1 MRRVAPFLVLLG
13 CGPVFVANHPPS
25 RDALLASATL
35 VIVGVIEE
43 QKLESWPFFRA
54 DVPNNENSDFW
65 RVLRR
70 RVRVETV
77 LRGAVKLGPIDVYE
91 VYWTGGTTGDW
102 NATQDGERA
111 VFPLRMEKG
120 FYRVAGDWDRSIFP
134 VSSGPHSR
142 LPLDDSRPLWERIAL
157 MNWWFEGK
165 NAKLPFPDFGRND
178 PGGALSLWRT
188 MKLRRGLLR
197 HPSAGIRVSA
207 CRELLSMGGWGQDE
221 YWEQLSDEEQ
231 ANLRAGRYA
240 CCTAL
245 EIAKWRQQNQDRGA
259 AWFWK
264 RYSDREARRLH
275 TTMNNSRLRRE
286 FCRLYELEYPGDQDT
301 GCPAD
306 RPLPATIVTETGDVP
321 LVGSWP
327 P

>member
-1 MRRVAPFLVLLG
+1 MRRVAPLLVLLG

-35 VIVGVIEE
+35 VIVGVGVIEE

-54 DVPNNENSDFW
+54 QVPDDTNSDFW

-77 LRGAVKLGPIDVYE
+77 LRGSVKLGPIDVYE
-91 VYWTGGTTGDW
+91 VYWVGGTTGDW
-102 NATQDGERA
+102 KATQDGERA
-111 VFPLRMEKG
+111 MFPLRMEKG
-120 FYRVAGDWDRSIFP
+120 FYRVAGDWNRSIFP

-157 MNWWFEGK
+157 MNLWFDGK
-165 NAKLPFPDFGRND
+165 NAKLRSPDFARND

-188 MKLRRGLLR
+188 MKLLRGLLR
-197 HPSAGIRVSA
+197 HPRSGIRVAA

-221 YWEQLSDEEQ
+221 CWEQLSDEEQ
-231 ANLRAGRYA
+231 TNLRAGGYT
-240 CCTAL
+240 CCTAQK
-245 EIAKWRQQNQDRGA
+245 IAKWRREKQDDGA
-259 AWFWK
+259 ARLWK
-264 RYSDREARRLH
+264 LYYDRDEKRLL

-286 FCRLYELEYPGDQDT
+286 FCLLAVGTFGCDRRREKELTP
-301 GCPAD
+301 D
-306 RPLPATIVTETGDVP
+306 RRARSQFLRAASI
-321 LVGSWP
+321 
-327 P
+327 